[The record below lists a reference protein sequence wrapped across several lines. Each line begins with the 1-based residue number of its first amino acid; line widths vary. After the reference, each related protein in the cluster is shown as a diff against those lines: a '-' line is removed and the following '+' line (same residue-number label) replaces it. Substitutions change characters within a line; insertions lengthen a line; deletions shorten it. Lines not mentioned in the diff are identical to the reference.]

1 MNLPPTKPRLKNR
14 IERVERRNQ
23 EGEGVY
29 NREDKGEGHYY
40 KRTQVDR
47 YDEHRLSE
55 ASAIDGSGTFS
66 GYDDTTNGQYCKTSN
81 KLLQPPSITHDQ
93 VNWGGQY
100 FWGGL
105 RCS

>member
-1 MNLPPTKPRLKNR
+1 MNLPPMKPRLKNR

-29 NREDKGEGHYY
+29 NWQDRGEGHNH

-55 ASAIDGSGTFS
+55 ASDVDGSGKFS
-66 GYDDTTNGQYCKTSN
+66 EHDTTNGQHCKTSN
-81 KLLQPPSITHDQ
+81 KLLRSSSITHEQ
-93 VNWGGQY
+93 VNRGDQY
-100 FWGGL
+100 F
-105 RCS
+105 

>member
-14 IERVERRNQ
+14 IERVERRIQ

-29 NREDKGEGHYY
+29 NWQDRGKGHYH

-47 YDEHRLSE
+47 YDEQRLKE
-55 ASAIDGSGTFS
+55 ASAVDGSGMFS
-66 GYDDTTNGQYCKTSN
+66 EYDTTNGQYCKTSD
-81 KLLQPPSITHDQ
+81 KLLQSSSTTHEQ
-93 VNWGGQY
+93 VNWGTQY
-100 FWGGL
+100 FLGGL